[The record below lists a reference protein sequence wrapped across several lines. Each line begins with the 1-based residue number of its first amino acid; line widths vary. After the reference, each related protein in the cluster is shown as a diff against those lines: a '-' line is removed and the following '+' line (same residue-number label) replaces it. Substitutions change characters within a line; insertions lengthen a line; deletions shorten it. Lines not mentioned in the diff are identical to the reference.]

1 MQKYVLLLQVLGQ
14 FSFVVLWQPLKRNT
28 QEPECM
34 RSIQAIPILQQ
45 LINKI
50 KLSMKYIDLVLLCM
64 TDITHMTFSHFKLN
78 NEILAQKEQKYPKN
92 FKL

>member
-50 KLSMKYIDLVLLCM
+50 KLSMK
-64 TDITHMTFSHFKLN
+64 
-78 NEILAQKEQKYPKN
+78 
-92 FKL
+92 